1 MCYILMDI
9 YLQGKLF
16 HSQQKDYQVSKT
28 LLQPAKIP
36 KNFITFFYYV
46 KNLNSNEEFK
56 FNYWKTI
63 FRK

>member
-16 HSQQKDYQVSKT
+16 HYQQKDYQIAKT
-28 LLQPAKIP
+28 LLQPTKIP

-46 KNLNSNEEFK
+46 KNLNPNE
-56 FNYWKTI
+56 
-63 FRK
+63 